1 MRFYYSFLAYRFSP
15 ISTTLNLWPWVA
27 STLPFSMGRP
37 LTLRGRKPTSS
48 SSSSSTGEFRN
59 LLYPSYIKLDFVS
72 SVTSSFGVKGGVSA
86 VVDRMLWPF
95 WTSTWQVT
103 RGWSQIECKAR
114 WPSRHASDE
123 LDSSELGP
131 IQWKGCPGAIFHGR
145 YRSTKSDIS
154 AICSICL

>member
-1 MRFYYSFLAYRFSP
+1 
-15 ISTTLNLWPWVA
+15 
-27 STLPFSMGRP
+27 MGRP

-95 WTSTWQVT
+95 WTSPWQVT
-103 RGWSQIECKAR
+103 RGWVQIECKAR
-114 WPSRHASDE
+114 WPSRHASEE
-123 LDSSELGP
+123 LDSSSWVRSSERAALERS
-131 IQWKGCPGAIFHGR
+131 FNGR
-145 YRSTKSDIS
+145 YPIHQVRHFCYLFNLFVSYV
-154 AICSICL
+154 

>member
-1 MRFYYSFLAYRFSP
+1 MTLEIEIAFCGVLVRGLRLHRALLRCVLHYRQRLDLGLDPLHFRSYSMRFYYSFLAYRFSP

-72 SVTSSFGVKGGVSA
+72 SVTSSFGVKGEVSA
-86 VVDRMLWPF
+86 VVRLDALAVLDLSM
-95 WTSTWQVT
+95 
-103 RGWSQIECKAR
+103 
-114 WPSRHASDE
+114 ASDE
-123 LDSSELGP
+123 RVVKARG
-131 IQWKGCPGAIFHGR
+131 
-145 YRSTKSDIS
+145 
-154 AICSICL
+154 